1 MLLNKL
7 ENKIISIADLP
18 RLRQE
23 FKQENKKT
31 VFTNG
36 CFDLIHLGHIDYLL
50 KARELG
56 NALVVGVNT
65 DDSVRRLEKGASRP
79 IKDENQRL
87 IILSAFE
94 FVDFVILF
102 NDDTP
107 LRLIKELEPSVLV
120 KGGDYSPTQKD
131 PNQKDYIVG
140 CNEMITLGNRVQ
152 VIPFVSGYSTSKLEQ
167 KIIEAHKP
175 NG

>member
-1 MLLNKL
+1 MQLNKL
-7 ENKIISIADLP
+7 ENKIISFADL
-18 RLRQE
+18 LSLKEE
-23 FKQENKKT
+23 FKRENKKT

-36 CFDLIHLGHIDYLL
+36 CFDLIHLGHIDYLM

-56 NALVVGVNT
+56 NALIVGVNT

-87 IILSAFE
+87 TILAAFE
-94 FVDFVILF
+94 FIDFVVLF

-107 LRLIKELEPSVLV
+107 LRLINELEPSVIV

-131 PNQKDYIVG
+131 PKQKDYIVG
-140 CNEMITLGNRVQ
+140 SKEMITLGNRVQ
-152 VIPFVSGYSTSKLEQ
+152 VIPFLLGYSTSQLEQ
-167 KIIEAHKP
+167 KIIEAHK
-175 NG
+175 